1 MVLATVR
8 WTQQSRRLASRQR
21 NDNAFQLVDE
31 WTKSLHQEV
40 ADLKQAQRDLQESH
54 ELGLRQ
60 ERLAAVGQL
69 TAGLAHEFNNIMT
82 IVQGHASLLMDH
94 PNLDEESAKSLAHI
108 TDGAG
113 RMANLIR
120 QMLAFSRKQV
130 MHEKPL
136 DVAETL
142 GLATDTLHA
151 LLGEQITL
159 RLEIAP
165 HLPPILADWEMFQQI
180 MVNLAANGREAMSN
194 GGQLTVRAS
203 ETQFA
208 AADIPAKSERRAG
221 RFVRVSVSDTGRGM
235 ESAVV
240 ARLFEP
246 FFTTKEVGKG
256 SGLGLATVYGMVNQH
271 QGWIEVES
279 KVGQGTNFDL
289 YFPVTDQTPQKVA
302 AAASVREA
310 RGGKETVFV
319 VEDESVLRELVRE
332 ILTAQ
337 GYHVVEA
344 VDGVEALDKWGEN
357 RKKVDLLL
365 TDIAMPRGVSGRD
378 LAEKLRKDEPHLPVI
393 FSSGY
398 SQEMIVRNDDTV
410 QGATYLSKPYHPADL
425 AQAVRRALDAAGTG
439 DAQVAAKAA

>member
-142 GLATDTLHA
+142 GAGHRHIACALRRTNHA
-151 LLGEQITL
+151 
-159 RLEIAP
+159 AP
-165 HLPPILADWEMFQQI
+165 GNRAAS
-180 MVNLAANGREAMSN
+180 AANPGRL
-194 GGQLTVRAS
+194 GDVPT
-203 ETQFA
+203 
-208 AADIPAKSERRAG
+208 DH
-221 RFVRVSVSDTGRGM
+221 
-235 ESAVV
+235 
-240 ARLFEP
+240 
-246 FFTTKEVGKG
+246 GK
-256 SGLGLATVYGMVNQH
+256 
-271 QGWIEVES
+271 
-279 KVGQGTNFDL
+279 
-289 YFPVTDQTPQKVA
+289 
-302 AAASVREA
+302 
-310 RGGKETVFV
+310 
-319 VEDESVLRELVRE
+319 
-332 ILTAQ
+332 
-337 GYHVVEA
+337 
-344 VDGVEALDKWGEN
+344 
-357 RKKVDLLL
+357 
-365 TDIAMPRGVSGRD
+365 PR
-378 LAEKLRKDEPHLPVI
+378 
-393 FSSGY
+393 
-398 SQEMIVRNDDTV
+398 SQW
-410 QGATYLSKPYHPADL
+410 A
-425 AQAVRRALDAAGTG
+425 
-439 DAQVAAKAA
+439 